1 MEKQKKLQLNENQI
15 PLHESFVGS
24 NKQETQ
30 DNTHNQDPDLETI
43 RYYHGTWQNFFNYW
57 KKRGVETD
65 PYKGV
70 ELIHPVKKVQKESTL
85 PIQDFG
91 TYDKS
96 EMNKKLTESFVQFI
110 TESKEI

>member
-1 MEKQKKLQLNENQI
+1 MKDELK
-15 PLHESFVGS
+15 GS
-24 NKQETQ
+24 NKQETM
-30 DNTHNQDPDLETI
+30 DISPNEDKDLATI
-43 RYYHGTWQNFFNYW
+43 RYFHSSFENFFNYW

>member
-30 DNTHNQDPDLETI
+30 DNTPGMDPDLETI
-43 RYYHGTWQNFFNYW
+43 RYYHSTWENFFSYW

>member
-43 RYYHGTWQNFFNYW
+43 RYYHGNISI
-57 KKRGVETD
+57 KKC
-65 PYKGV
+65 
-70 ELIHPVKKVQKESTL
+70 
-85 PIQDFG
+85 
-91 TYDKS
+91 
-96 EMNKKLTESFVQFI
+96 
-110 TESKEI
+110 